1 VQRRHVLV
9 RDPASACRFG
19 GRFPWRPVLS
29 AASLAA
35 TIALDARDARADSCT
50 SPDLIEVTPPDQAQ
64 EVPTN
69 AMLFARYASIA
80 QYQGE
85 GVQLEHV
92 GVDMQSVPA
101 MFDDTDGMLSI
112 TPPAPLVPA
121 GAYVVHWPGLRGLNT
136 ATLGTGSDQH
146 ISVGAAQDVA
156 RPTFEGISGVTWD
169 VAREKDSCTSSINE
183 RYVFDLALGA
193 AADDSGR
200 DSLTLLVFQT
210 QGPKVDAGTPTRVL
224 VRRIPPAGQTV
235 RVTSTVDRAI
245 GHVCFAAIVQ
255 DLTLK
260 VSTTSAEKCV
270 DTVTPPFFYSCAVA
284 PTRGP
289 GHGGMLLLLATQLAL
304 ARRKGRRRRDGA

>member
-1 VQRRHVLV
+1 VHRRHVLL
-9 RDPASACRFG
+9 REPSSACPFV
-19 GRFPWRPVLS
+19 GRYSRRPVL
-29 AASLAA
+29 AAAWLAA

-50 SPDLIEVTPPDQAQ
+50 SPNLIEFTPPDQAQ
-64 EVPTN
+64 DVPTN
-69 AMLFARYASIA
+69 AMLFARYASVA

-85 GVQLEHV
+85 DVQLEHV

-101 MFDDTDGMLSI
+101 TFDDTDGMLSV

-121 GAYVVHWPGLRGLNT
+121 DAYVVHWPRLRGLDT
-136 ATLGTGSDQH
+136 ATLGTASDQH
-146 ISVGAAQDVA
+146 FKVGPAQDVA
-156 RPTFEGISGVTWD
+156 TPTFEGITGVSWD
-169 VAREKDSCTSSINE
+169 VTRERDSCTNSLDE
-183 RYVFDLALGA
+183 RYVFDLTLGA
-193 AADDSGR
+193 AADDGGR

-224 VRRIPPAGQTV
+224 VRRIPPAGQTA

-270 DTVTPPFFYSCAVA
+270 DTVTAPFFYSCAVA
-284 PTRGP
+284 PARGA
-289 GHGGMLLLLATQLAL
+289 GHGGMLLLLATPLAL
-304 ARRKGRRRRDGA
+304 ARRKGRRGRDGA